1 MVIFDKFFFELQKVF
16 RTTAFLLRTLWN
28 GLIRFPDRLAGSAPA
43 GTTFSQRLF

>member
-16 RTTAFLLRTLWN
+16 RTTAVLLRTLWN

-43 GTTFSQRLF
+43 GTIFSQRLF